1 MKLSATISF
10 PPISRRVVIERER
23 LTMIATVGGIAKRT
37 IVATVQK
44 FRFDSAYPRKA
55 ENAKD
60 QFELGNR

>member
-1 MKLSATISF
+1 MS
-10 PPISRRVVIERER
+10 ERER